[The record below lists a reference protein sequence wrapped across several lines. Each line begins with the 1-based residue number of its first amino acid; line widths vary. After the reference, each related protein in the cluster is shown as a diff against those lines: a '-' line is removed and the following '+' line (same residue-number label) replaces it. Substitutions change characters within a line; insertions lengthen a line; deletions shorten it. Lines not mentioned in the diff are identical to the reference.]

1 MKKGPFEETA
11 RTIKYQNSW
20 IRVEEASVIRP
31 NGEKGIFGLVHM
43 KPGSTVLALDAR
55 ERVLLKGSKRYRLR
69 LRPCYSMIPGVFV
82 IYTETNGGALTR
94 L

>member
-1 MKKGPFEETA
+1 MKMGPFEETA

-20 IRVEEASVIRP
+20 IASRKRNVIRP

-55 ERVLLKGSKRYRLR
+55 ERVLLIRNTSTPSSAKR
-69 LRPCYSMIPGVFV
+69 S
-82 IYTETNGGALTR
+82 NWSAAASTR
-94 L
+94 TKIRARRR

>member
-55 ERVLLKGSKRYRLR
+55 ERVLLIREQK
-69 LRPCYSMIPGVFV
+69 IP
-82 IYTETNGGALTR
+82 ASLTAMLFNDTR
-94 L
+94 GFRDLHRNERRGFD

>member
-1 MKKGPFEETA
+1 VIATTASERPRDPRNGIDHAKARRIDMKKGPFEETA

-43 KPGSTVLALDAR
+43 KPAAPCSPST
-55 ERVLLKGSKRYRLR
+55 RVKG
-69 LRPCYSMIPGVFV
+69 FF
-82 IYTETNGGALTR
+82 
-94 L
+94 